1 MKNLI
6 IKISCMALIL
16 VMFAEYNAVTATRL
30 ANEKVEQVK
39 AEQAVQTAGSGTEA
53 AGAAQT
59 AAGGASGAGYK
70 DGTYVGSAQGYGG
83 TVSVEVTIENGS
95 ITKIEPIAHGGEDAA
110 YWDMAVAV
118 IPQIIESQG
127 ANADTVSGATFSST
141 GIINAVIEA
150 LQQAM

>member
-1 MKNLI
+1 
-6 IKISCMALIL
+6 MALIL

-39 AEQAVQTAGSGTEA
+39 AEQA
-53 AGAAQT
+53 AQT
-59 AAGGASGAGYK
+59 AASAGQTDSAQAAESSAAGAGYK

-95 ITKIEPIAHGGEDAA
+95 IAKIEPISHGGEDAA

-127 ANADTVSGATFSST
+127 ASADTVSGATFSST

>member
-1 MKNLI
+1 MG
-6 IKISCMALIL
+6 S
-16 VMFAEYNAVTATRL
+16 
-30 ANEKVEQVK
+30 
-39 AEQAVQTAGSGTEA
+39 AGSDK
-53 AGAAQT
+53 

-127 ANADTVSGATFSST
+127 ADADTVSGATFSST